1 MRFSPIGRMLFFGLV
16 CYLLCAVTVQ
26 AAPGKYTAEVV
37 KGSSGAFT
45 TVGGVIELKLLVQDE
60 SGTPAAGIPVHFYVE
75 HDPAKPS
82 KMKKEKTTPSAFLR
96 DGEPVTR
103 EITAETNA
111 EGIAAVPY
119 RLGSKAGR
127 YGVSASLEGNEL
139 IGKPPY
145 FENSAGIMLVIT
157 LTLLGGL
164 GMFIFGMNLMGDS
177 LQKWAG
183 EKMQA
188 VLGFFTRNRVIA
200 LMSGIVIT
208 FILQSSSATTVL
220 LVGFVNSGLM
230 TMAQTIGV
238 ILGADIGTTLT
249 VQLIAFDVGQYA
261 LGFVFLGF
269 VFTFFTKNKT
279 FNYLGKVLL
288 GFGLLFYGLKVMGG
302 SMKPLGK
309 YAPFID
315 VLQWSVS
322 NPLTGLLVSTA
333 LTALIQSSAA
343 TIAIALGLAMQGL
356 ITIDQAIP
364 IIYGANIGTTI
375 TAALACIGTSRAAK
389 RVAMAHTMFKVAGVI
404 LFMAAGTY
412 LGRAIIGRDFLA
424 WVVAVWIPRLMGGA
438 EGITI
443 TRQIANAH
451 TVFNVVMALIFL
463 PFSHLFGM
471 LVMRLLPELTKREEM
486 FKPMYIVSDLTATPQ
501 AAIEQTEKELGRLA
515 DIAVHMSDNAIEAF
529 KRKDEAFVE
538 SILQE
543 QKHIDVL
550 ENVIRPYLAKIG
562 SRELNQTQSRRII
575 ILMNILNEY
584 HEIGKVVSQDILSL
598 TKEFI
603 GRNLFFSPEGWEQ
616 LQDFGEKVARDVRD
630 STTAFKENNTK
641 LAEEV
646 TQRKQN
652 LVRLEKQYT
661 RAHFERLAEGHPE
674 SVETSTL
681 HMALMSGLRRLLS
694 FATNIAYA
702 VMGEV

>member
-1 MRFSPIGRMLFFGLV
+1 MRISSFCRRLFIGLA
-16 CYLLCAVTVQ
+16 CCAVCCVAAQ
-26 AAPGKYTAEVV
+26 ADPGKYTAEVM

-45 TVGGVIELKLLVQDE
+45 TVGGVIELKLLVKDE
-60 SGTPAAGIPVHFYVE
+60 AGQPARGIPAHFYIE

-82 KMKKEKTTPSAFLR
+82 AMEKEKTTPSAFLR
-96 DGEPVTR
+96 DGGPVPH
-103 EITAETNA
+103 EIIIETNA

-119 RLGSKAGR
+119 RLGSKAGS
-127 YGVSASLEGNEL
+127 YGVSAALDGNEL
-139 IGKPPY
+139 IGRPPY
-145 FENSAGIMLVIT
+145 FENNAGVMLVII

-183 EKMQA
+183 DKMQA

-200 LMSGIVIT
+200 LISGIVIT

-249 VQLIAFDVGQYA
+249 VQLIAFDVGQYS

-302 SMKPLGK
+302 SMKPLAK
-309 YAPFID
+309 YDPFINA
-315 VLQWSVS
+315 LQASVS
-322 NPLTGLLVSTA
+322 NPLMGLLVSTI
-333 LTALIQSSAA
+333 LTAIIQSSAA
-343 TIAIALGLAMQGL
+343 TIAIALGLAFQGL
-356 ITIDQAIP
+356 IGIEESIP
-364 IIYGANIGTTI
+364 IIFGANIGTTI

-389 RVAMAHTMFKVAGVI
+389 RVAAAHTLFKVAGVL
-404 LFMAAGTY
+404 LFMIFFTY
-412 LGRAIIGRDFLA
+412 LGRWTIGHDFLA
-424 WVVAVWIPRLMGGA
+424 VIVLKIGGP
-438 EGITI
+438 I

-451 TVFNVVMALIFL
+451 TIFNVVMALIFL
-463 PFSHLFGM
+463 PFSHHFAN
-471 LVMRLLPELTKREEM
+471 LVMRLLPPEKEKEEM
-486 FKPMYIVSDLTATPQ
+486 FKPMYIVSDLTSTPQ
-501 AAIEQTEKELGRLA
+501 AAIEQTEKELGRVA
-515 DIAVHMSDNAIEAF
+515 DIAVHMSDNAVEAF
-529 KRKDEAFVE
+529 KKKDEAFVE

-543 QKHIDVL
+543 ERHIRVL

-562 SRELNQTQSRRII
+562 SRELNQAQSRRVIV
-575 ILMNILNEY
+575 LMNILNEY
-584 HEIGKVVSQDILSL
+584 HEIGKVVTQDILSL
-598 TKEFI
+598 AKEFME
-603 GRNLFFSPEGWEQ
+603 RKLFFSPEGWEQ
-616 LQDFGEKVARDVRD
+616 LQDYGAKVARDVRD
-630 STTAFKENNTK
+630 ATTAFKENNTK
-641 LAEEV
+641 IAEEV
-646 TQRKQN
+646 AERKQN

-661 RAHFERLAEGHPE
+661 RAHFERLAKGHPE
-674 SVETSTL
+674 SVETSTI

>member
-1 MRFSPIGRMLFFGLV
+1 M
-16 CYLLCAVTVQ
+16 
-26 AAPGKYTAEVV
+26 
-37 KGSSGAFT
+37 KGSSGAFRL
-45 TVGGVIELKLLVQDE
+45 VGEIIEIKLLVEDE
-60 SGTPAAGIPVHFYVE
+60 AGGPAAGIPVHFYIE

-82 KMKKEKTTPSAFLR
+82 KMKKERTTPSAFLGST
-96 DGEPVTR
+96 GEKVPHDIIVK
-103 EITAETNA
+103 TNA
-111 EGIAAVPY
+111 EGVAAVPY
-119 RLGSKAGR
+119 QLGSKAGS

-139 IGKPPY
+139 AGKPPY
-145 FENSAGIMLVIT
+145 FENKAGVMLIII

-177 LQKWAG
+177 LQKWVG

-200 LMSGIVIT
+200 LISGIVIT

-261 LGFVFLGF
+261 LGFVFFGF

-279 FNYLGKVLL
+279 FNYLGKVLM

-302 SMKPLGK
+302 SMKPLAK
-309 YAPFID
+309 YEPF
-315 VLQWSVS
+315 VNALRASTA
-322 NPLTGLLVSTA
+322 NPLLGLLVSTA
-333 LTALIQSSAA
+333 LTAVIQSSAA
-343 TIAIALGLAMQGL
+343 TIAIALGLASQG
-356 ITIDQAIP
+356 IIGIDAAIP
-364 IIYGANIGTTI
+364 IIFGANIGTTV
-375 TAALACIGTSRAAK
+375 TAALACIGTSRSAK
-389 RVAMAHTMFKVAGVI
+389 RVAMAHTMFKVAGVV
-404 LFMAAGTY
+404 LFMVLFTYMGRWIAGQDY
-412 LGRAIIGRDFLA
+412 LAMIVLK
-424 WVVAVWIPRLMGGA
+424 MGGS
-438 EGITI
+438 I

-451 TVFNVVMALIFL
+451 TIFNVAMALIFL
-463 PFSHLFGM
+463 PFSHLFANV
-471 LVMRLLPELTKREEM
+471 VMKVLPEVKEKEEM
-486 FKPMYIVSDLTATPQ
+486 FKPKYIVSDLTATPQ

-515 DIAVHMSDNAIEAF
+515 DIAVRMSDSAIEAF
-529 KRKDEAFVE
+529 KKKDEEFVE
-538 SILQE
+538 GLIQE
-543 QKHIDVL
+543 ENHVVIL

-562 SRELNQTQSRRII
+562 SRELNVAQSKRVL

-584 HEIGKVVSQDILSL
+584 HEIGKVVSQDILPM
-598 TKEFI
+598 TEEFME
-603 GRNLFFSPEGWEQ
+603 RNLFFSPEGWEQ
-616 LQDFGEKVARDVRD
+616 LRDFGDKVARDVRD
-630 STTAFKENNTK
+630 ATTAFKENNTK

-646 TQRKQN
+646 TLRKQN
-652 LVRLEKQYT
+652 LVKLEKQYT
-661 RAHFERLAEGHPE
+661 KAHFERLAKGHPE

-681 HMALMSGLRRLLS
+681 HMSLMSGLRRLLS